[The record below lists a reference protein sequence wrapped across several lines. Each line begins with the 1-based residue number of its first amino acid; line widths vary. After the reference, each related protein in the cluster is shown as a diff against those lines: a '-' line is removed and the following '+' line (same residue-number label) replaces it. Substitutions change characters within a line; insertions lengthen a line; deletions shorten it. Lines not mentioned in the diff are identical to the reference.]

1 VRFSAIAGAVGAV
14 VGFVLAVG
22 GFWTGQTGT
31 MMAGLVL
38 VASGVVLLFVW
49 RWLAPIRS
57 MGIAAPSAGEAAH
70 AMHLAAAMLNR
81 SLLRDELRGNGA
93 RIELTIVDAEPT
105 GDQWQHAPVYRLR
118 LRYTPAAGGATVEAV
133 VRETVPVT
141 CVPRLVPGSSWHG
154 FADPAQ
160 PERVFVDW

>member
-1 VRFSAIAGAVGAV
+1 VRLSAIAGAAGVV

-22 GFWTGQTGT
+22 GFWTGQTAT

-38 VASGVVLLFVW
+38 IASGVVLLFVW
-49 RWLAPIRS
+49 RWLAPIRN
-57 MGIAAPSAGEAAH
+57 MGLTAPSTGESLR
-70 AMHLAAAMLNR
+70 AMNLAADMLNR
-81 SLLRDELRGNGA
+81 SLLRNELRGSGT
-93 RIELTIVDAEPT
+93 RVELTLVDAEPT

-118 LRYTPAAGGATVEAV
+118 LRYVPAAGGSAVQAV

-141 CVPRLVPGSSWHG
+141 CVPRLVAGSTWHG